1 MASRET
7 NPELKEALKKK
18 AMAYRENS
26 ERQANTISGEAF
38 IPFSSVPEPFL
49 FCDWH

>member
-1 MASRET
+1 MTSRET

-18 AMAYRENS
+18 AMAYREKA

-38 IPFSSVPEPFL
+38 IPFSSRTKPFL